1 MKKIK
6 NVHLILIIVGILF
19 NGICVFHSNLWFDE
33 AYSVGM
39 ANQTFSDIWNIGS
52 NDVHPVL
59 YYWMLRIIKVLTN
72 GSIIAYR
79 IFSAIPII
87 LLGILGITHIKKDFG
102 EKTGIIFSFLFFFTP
117 IIIVFANQI
126 RMYSWAAYVVTIL
139 LIYSY
144 RIYKG
149 QDNFKNWIIY
159 GLSSLFGIYIHY
171 YGLICVGITNIFLM
185 AYFIK
190 NKKYKE
196 LKKQIIFGTIL
207 IILFLPWV
215 IKLFLQIKHVSKG
228 FWIGYEFPKSLLEL
242 IGFQMSGIMS
252 SWIGFVANIILFAVL
267 GIIYLKK
274 KEDIDFEPVKIL
286 IKIYLSIIIA
296 TIIISIICRTP
307 ILHYRYLF
315 VIIGLY
321 IFIISYIASKINK
334 RHILV
339 FCFLII
345 VLGTI
350 NNFIQIQEN
359 YSKENGKQIKY
370 LKENIKEDDVI
381 VYTDNQIGA
390 VIATNFEDNK
400 QYFYNP
406 EDWGVSKAYKVWY
419 PHMETYINK
428 EFLSKCTNR
437 VWIIDSTDYKCYDLL
452 FKNKN
457 FKFVSSECF
466 ETKYY
471 NYIYNIILVKRI
483 Y

>member
-1 MKKIK
+1 MRK
-6 NVHLILIIVGILF
+6 NTLIHLLIIILGSIF
-19 NGICVFHSNLWFDE
+19 IFLSIFHENIWFDE

-39 ANQTFSDIWNIGS
+39 TNKTFTDIWNIGS

-102 EKTGIIFSFLFFFTP
+102 EKTGIIFSFLSFFTP
-117 IIIVFANQI
+117 IIIVFVNQI

-159 GLSSLFGIYIHY
+159 GLSSLFSVYIHY

-190 NKKYKE
+190 KKKYKE
-196 LKKQIIFGTIL
+196 LKKQILYVIIL
-207 IILFLPWV
+207 IILFFPWI
-215 IKLFLQIKHVSKG
+215 IKLLLQIKHVSKG
-228 FWIGYEFPKSLLEL
+228 FWIGYQFPETLLEL

-252 SWIGFVANIILFAVL
+252 PWIGFVANIILFTAL

-274 KEDIDFEPVKIL
+274 KETIDFKPVKSS
-286 IKIYLSIIIA
+286 IKIYLLIIIIA
-296 TIIISIICRTP
+296 TVLSCVFRTS

-321 IFIISYIASKINK
+321 IFVISIILSKTENIYIILFCTL
-334 RHILV
+334 ILV
-339 FCFLII
+339 
-345 VLGTI
+345 LGLI
-350 NNFIQIQEN
+350 NNCIQIQEN

-390 VIATNFEDNK
+390 IIATSFEDNK

-406 EDWGVSKAYKVWY
+406 EDWGVSKAYKVWN
-419 PHMETYINK
+419 PQMETYINT
-428 EFLSKCTNR
+428 EFLDECTNR
-437 VWIIDSTDYKCYDLL
+437 IWIIDSIDYKCYDLL
-452 FKNKN
+452 FKNEN
-457 FKFVSSECF
+457 FEFISSRCF

-471 NYIYNIILVKRI
+471 NYIYNIILVQRI

>member
-1 MKKIK
+1 MKKNYLI
-6 NVHLILIIVGILF
+6 HLLVIIFGSIFIFLS
-19 NGICVFHSNLWFDE
+19 IFHENIWFDE

-39 ANQTFSDIWNIGS
+39 TNKTFTDIWNIGS

-102 EKTGIIFSFLFFFTP
+102 EKTGIIFSFLSFFTP

-144 RIYKG
+144 RVYKG
-149 QDNFKNWIIY
+149 QDNFKNWIIF
-159 GLSSLFGIYIHY
+159 GLTSLFSIYIHY

-196 LKKQIIFGTIL
+196 LKKQILYVIIL
-207 IILFLPWV
+207 IILFFPWI
-215 IKLFLQIKHVSKG
+215 IKLLLQIKHVSKG
-228 FWIGYEFPKSLLEL
+228 FWIECKFPETLLEI
-242 IGFQMSGIMS
+242 IGFQMSGIMNL
-252 SWIGFVANIILFAVL
+252 WIGFVVNIILFTALEIV
-267 GIIYLKK
+267 YLKK
-274 KEDIDFEPVKIL
+274 KETIDFKPAKIL
-286 IKIYLSIIIA
+286 IKIYLSIIGA

-321 IFIISYIASKINK
+321 IFVISYMISKINK
-334 RHILV
+334 RYILA
-339 FCFLII
+339 FCFLIL

-359 YSKENGKQIKY
+359 YSVENGKQIKY
-370 LKENIKEDDVI
+370 LKENI
-381 VYTDNQIGA
+381 
-390 VIATNFEDNK
+390 
-400 QYFYNP
+400 
-406 EDWGVSKAYKVWY
+406 
-419 PHMETYINK
+419 
-428 EFLSKCTNR
+428 
-437 VWIIDSTDYKCYDLL
+437 
-452 FKNKN
+452 
-457 FKFVSSECF
+457 
-466 ETKYY
+466 
-471 NYIYNIILVKRI
+471 
-483 Y
+483 

>member
-1 MKKIK
+1 MRK
-6 NVHLILIIVGILF
+6 NTLIHLLIIILGSIF
-19 NGICVFHSNLWFDE
+19 IFLSIFHENIWFDE

-39 ANQTFSDIWNIGS
+39 TNKTFTDIWNIGS

-87 LLGILGITHIKKDFG
+87 LLAILGITHIKKDFG
-102 EKTGIIFSFLFFFTP
+102 EKTGIIFSFLSFFTP
-117 IIIVFANQI
+117 IIIVFVNQI
-126 RMYSWAAYVVTIL
+126 RMYSWAAYIVTIL

-144 RIYKG
+144 RVYKG
-149 QDNFKNWIIY
+149 QDNLKNWIIF
-159 GLSSLFGIYIHY
+159 GLSSFFSIYIHY

-196 LKKQIIFGTIL
+196 LKKQILYVIIL
-207 IILFLPWV
+207 IILFFPWI
-215 IKLFLQIKHVSKG
+215 IKLLLQIKHVSKG
-228 FWIGYEFPKSLLEL
+228 FWIGYQFPETLLEL
-242 IGFQMSGIMS
+242 IGFQMSGIMNL
-252 SWIGFVANIILFAVL
+252 WIGFVANIILFTAL

-274 KEDIDFEPVKIL
+274 KDTIDFKPVKIL

-321 IFIISYIASKINK
+321 IFIISYIVSKINK
-334 RHILV
+334 RHIIV
-339 FCFLII
+339 FCFLIFI
-345 VLGTI
+345 LGSI
-350 NNFIQIQEN
+350 NNCIQMQEN
-359 YSKENGKQIKY
+359 YSKENGKQIEY
-370 LKENIKEDDVI
+370 LKENIKDNDVI

-390 VIATNFEDNK
+390 VIATNFKDNK

-419 PHMETYINK
+419 PQMETYINT
-428 EFLSKCTNR
+428 EFLGECRNR
-437 VWIIDSTDYKCYDLL
+437 IWIIDSIDYKCYNLL
-452 FKNKN
+452 FKNEH
-457 FKFVSSECF
+457 FEFISSKCF
-466 ETKYY
+466 ETRYY
-471 NYIYNIILVKRI
+471 NYIYNIILVQRI

>member
-1 MKKIK
+1 M
-6 NVHLILIIVGILF
+6 HLLIIIFGSIFILLSL
-19 NGICVFHSNLWFDE
+19 FHENLWFDE
-33 AYSVGM
+33 AYSVAM
-39 ANQTFSDIWNIGS
+39 ANQTFTDVWNIGS

-72 GSIIAYR
+72 GSVIVYR

-102 EKTGIIFSFLFFFTP
+102 EKTGIIFSFLSFFTP

-144 RIYKG
+144 RVYKG

-159 GLSSLFGIYIHY
+159 GLTSLFSIYIHY
-171 YGLICVGITNIFLM
+171 YGLICVGIINIFLM
-185 AYFIK
+185 VYFIK
-190 NKKYKE
+190 NRKYKE
-196 LKKQIIFGTIL
+196 LKKQIVLGIIL

-215 IKLFLQIKHVSKG
+215 IKLLLQIKHVSKG
-228 FWIGYEFPKSLLEL
+228 FWIGYQFPETLLEL
-242 IGFQMSGIMS
+242 IGFQMSGTMDL
-252 SWIGFVANIILFAVL
+252 WIGFVVNIICFVFFR
-267 GIIYLKK
+267 IIYLKR
-274 KEDIDFEPVKIL
+274 KETIDFKPVKIL
-286 IKIYLSIIIA
+286 IKIYLSIIGA
-296 TIIISIICRTP
+296 TIIISIICGTP

-315 VIIGLY
+315 VFIGLY
-321 IFIISYIASKINK
+321 IFVISYIVSKINK
-334 RHILV
+334 RDILV
-339 FCFLII
+339 FCSLII

-370 LKENIKEDDVI
+370 LKENINADDII
-381 VYTDNQIGA
+381 VYTDNQIGG
-390 VIATNFEDNK
+390 VIATNFKDNK
-400 QYFYNP
+400 QFFYNP

-419 PHMETYINK
+419 PQMETYTNK

-437 VWIIDSTDYKCYDLL
+437 VWIIDSKDYKCYDLL
-452 FKNKN
+452 FKNEN
-457 FKFVSSECF
+457 FEFISSECF

-471 NYIYNIILVKRI
+471 NYIYNIILVQRI

>member
-1 MKKIK
+1 MRK
-6 NVHLILIIVGILF
+6 NTLIHLLIIIFGSIFIFLS
-19 NGICVFHSNLWFDE
+19 IFHKNLWFDE

-52 NDVHPVL
+52 NDVHPIL
-59 YYWMLRIIKVLTN
+59 YYFVLRIINILTN
-72 GSIIAYR
+72 GSIICYR
-79 IFSAIPII
+79 VFSCIPII
-87 LLGILGITHIKKDFG
+87 LLGILGITHIRKDFG
-102 EKTGIIFSFLFFFTP
+102 EKTGIIFSFLSFFTP
-117 IIIVFANQI
+117 IMSVYANQI
-126 RMYSWAAYVVTIL
+126 RMYSWAAYILTIFF
-139 LIYSY
+139 IYSN

-149 QDNFKNWIIY
+149 EDKNKNWIIFT
-159 GLSSLFGIYIHY
+159 LSSFASIYIHY
-171 YGLICVGITNIFLM
+171 YSLLSVGIVNILLLF
-185 AYFIK
+185 YFIK
-190 NKKYKE
+190 KKKYQQ
-196 LKKQIIFGTIL
+196 LKKQILIGIIL
-207 IILFLPWV
+207 IVLFLPWA

-228 FWIGYEFPKSLLEL
+228 FWIGYQFPETLLEL
-242 IGFQMSGIMS
+242 IGFEMSGIMNS
-252 SWIGFVANIILFAVL
+252 LIGFIINIVLFSFL
-267 GIIYLKK
+267 GIIYYRKRKLFK
-274 KEDIDFEPVKIL
+274 FESVKNSV
-286 IKIYLSIIIA
+286 KIYLLIIIIA
-296 TIIISIICRTP
+296 SVLSIMFKTS

-321 IFIISYIASKINK
+321 IFIISYIVSKINK
-334 RHILV
+334 RHIIV
-339 FCFLII
+339 FCFLIF
-345 VLGTI
+345 VLGAI

-390 VIATNFEDNK
+390 VIATNFENNK

-419 PHMETYINK
+419 PQMETYINK
-428 EFLSKCTNR
+428 EFLNKCTNR

-466 ETKYY
+466 KTKYY